1 MLAFI
6 NRTDDLA
13 LRTESSRALS
23 AAIRSLHLS
32 TSPTSSTSTNSIDG
46 SLPIEHAKTTL
57 AENPDV
63 VEALTRMIRD
73 ALGEEEKAAKANGGQ
88 ARGRFEVVLTEAI
101 VGLVLLASS
110 NNKGGKFTV
119 YPLGDTGH
127 QKENSAVS
135 HRMFV
140 NFVLSR
146 AVECRST
153 CRPCPHKT
161 S

>member
-1 MLAFI
+1 
-6 NRTDDLA
+6 
-13 LRTESSRALS
+13 
-23 AAIRSLHLS
+23 
-32 TSPTSSTSTNSIDG
+32 
-46 SLPIEHAKTTL
+46 
-57 AENPDV
+57 
-63 VEALTRMIRD
+63 MIRD